1 MGDKKKGCNFYSL
14 MIISYSTMIM
24 FGVLEN
30 TKGVTFTS
38 INKEFEVSYDQQ
50 GYLVSFSWYGYVIF
64 CLVCAF
70 VMKRWGLKPA
80 ILCGYIFN
88 CLGCIVTAYAPN
100 FVTVVLSLMVVWM
113 GFGFYEVGYNALAS
127 ILFTENSAVYLN
139 LMHFFYGFG
148 AIIGPQVA
156 SWLERLLNDSY
167 RGVYRGLFFVM
178 VILFI
183 FSIIIPYSA
192 VEEKQSKNEESS
204 GSISISSMFKMP
216 YIWMASITLGF
227 MEVIEFLASN
237 WGTLYY
243 RDVYGLD
250 PNKEGATFV
259 SFFYIMFTLTR
270 LVSGYIIEKLGYYTS
285 LFGALIIVVVIY
297 IVGLLMGVNGRWV
310 IPLTGFFI
318 GPMFPTYMCVL
329 MKVFGDEAGNMSSI
343 VIFLSGA
350 TNGLVQLIIGYV
362 NEWIGYEWGFRAGV
376 IYTIIPFIL
385 LFIAKRMGDDVS
397 KKFNKPK
404 VSDVELSSVVEM
416 QQKESVE
423 KVIEQKEEETHTVV
437 AVHTELAP
445 TQESQK
451 EPVSESVTEI
461 NVDLAVV
468 EDTPKDS
475 DI

>member
-1 MGDKKKGCNFYSL
+1 MGDKKKGWNYYSL
-14 MIISYSTMIM
+14 MTISYATMIM

-38 INKEFEVSYDQQ
+38 INKEFQVSYDQQ

-88 CLGCIVTAYAPN
+88 CLGCIAAAYAPN
-100 FVTVVLSLMVVWM
+100 FATVVLSLMVLWM

-148 AIIGPQVA
+148 AIVGPQVA

-178 VILFI
+178 AVLFI

-192 VEEKQSKNEESS
+192 VEKKQSNNEESN

-216 YIWMASITLGF
+216 YIWVASITLGF
-227 MEVIEFLASN
+227 MEVMEFLAAN

-250 PNKEGATFV
+250 PNKEGATFL
-259 SFFYIMFTLTR
+259 SFFYVMFTITR
-270 LVSGYIIEKLGYYTS
+270 LVSGYIIERLGYYTS
-285 LFGALIIVVVIY
+285 LFGVLVIVIIIY

-318 GPMFPTYMCVL
+318 GTMFPTYMCVL

-376 IYTIIPFIL
+376 IYTLIPCIL
-385 LFIAKRMGDDVS
+385 LFITKKMGEEVS
-397 KKFNKPK
+397 KSFNKPK
-404 VSDVELSSVVEM
+404 LNEIEMSSVVEIG
-416 QQKESVE
+416 QKEGAE
-423 KVIEQKEEETHTVV
+423 KTIEQVGEETKSIV
-437 AVHTELAP
+437 ADNNVLAAI
-445 TQESQK
+445 QESQK
-451 EPVSESVTEI
+451 EPASESATVT
-461 NVDLAVV
+461 NVDLVV
-468 EDTPKDS
+468 EDTLKENVV
-475 DI
+475 